1 MKNPPAAPAV
11 DLASHSAPGTR
22 RPALR
27 LLAALL
33 LAALPPAR
41 AQESAPPAVPPVGQS
56 LGDGAGPAAGLSL
69 DDAVKL
75 ALANNRSIKVDTYS
89 KAIARAN
96 LLAAYGG
103 FDPTI
108 NFNRSHSEAYSLS
121 LQSVQNTIIPISTQ
135 VWQDDYSLTLNGTTP
150 WGAVWSLGGTSTNQ
164 RGSYNGFAS
173 NFLTTGGLT
182 VTQPLLRGFGFAGSG
197 ATLGVRIAKA
207 NRAISDWAFR
217 QTVID
222 TVTQVVVAYSN
233 LLAAHEN
240 LRAARRVRDGAA
252 QLVSENEKRFKV
264 GSVSENDV
272 TSARAQ
278 AALYDQGVLQADEG
292 VREADNQLRQL
303 LGEDRFGNDG
313 PLLAVAAPP
322 VPDLVADPAK
332 DLQTAFELRPDYQQ
346 AKLGLS
352 QDRYNESYA
361 RNQLLPQVNFV
372 GSYGYTG
379 LDQSFAVSRQMVRDG
394 DNRAYSAGV
403 EVSIPLT
410 FTQGRGKARAARLQ
424 RQKDEAQLKLLEENI
439 ALGVATAAGEMDTAR
454 RSVAAAQ
461 NAEKLNESLVEAEL
475 KRLRAGT
482 GSTFAVLY
490 QQQQLSTADRQYAAA
505 LANQW
510 AAIANYER
518 TLGTTL
524 QDYHI
529 TLTQP

>member
-1 MKNPPAAPAV
+1 M
-11 DLASHSAPGTR
+11 
-22 RPALR
+22 R
-27 LLAALL
+27 LPLL
-33 LAALPPAR
+33 LASLLLPAAVLAQSPAPDPPA
-41 AQESAPPAVPPVGQS
+41 PAGVQP
-56 LGDGAGPAAGLSL
+56 LSL

-75 ALANNRSIKVDTYS
+75 ALDNNRSIKVDTYS
-89 KAIARAN
+89 RAIARAN

-103 FDPTI
+103 FDPSV
-108 NFNRSHSEAYSLS
+108 NFSRTHSESYSLS
-121 LQSVQNTIIPISTQ
+121 LQSVNNTIIPFSTQ
-135 VWQDDYSLTLNGTTP
+135 IWNDYYSLSLNGTTP
-150 WGAVWSLGGTSTNQ
+150 WGAIWSLGGTSTNQ
-164 RGSYNGFAS
+164 RGSYNGFTN
-173 NFLTTGGLT
+173 NFLTTGGVT
-182 VTQPLLRGFGFAGSG
+182 VTQPLLRGFGFAGTG
-197 ATLGVRIAKA
+197 ATLGVRLAKA

-240 LRAARRVRDGAA
+240 LRAARRVRDGAS
-252 QLVSENEKRFKV
+252 QLVSENEKRFKL

-278 AALYDQGVLQADEG
+278 AALYDQGVLQAEEE
-292 VREADNQLRQL
+292 VRESDNQLRQL
-303 LGEDRFGNDG
+303 MGEDRFTNDG
-313 PLLAVAAPP
+313 PLLTVAPPP
-322 VPDLVADPAK
+322 VPDLAVDPAK
-332 DLQTAFELRPDYQQ
+332 DLQTALQLRPDYQQ
-346 AKLGLS
+346 ARLGLS
-352 QDRYNESYA
+352 EDRYNESYA

-379 LDQSFAVSRQMVRDG
+379 LDESFATSRQMVRNG

-403 EVSIPLT
+403 EVSIPIT
-410 FTQGRGKARAARLQ
+410 FAQGRGKARAARLQ

-439 ALGVATAAGEMDTAR
+439 ALGVATAAGQMDTAR
-454 RSVAAAQ
+454 KSVATAQ
-461 NAEKLNESLVEAEL
+461 NAETLNEALVEAEL

-490 QQQQLSTADRQYAAA
+490 QQQQLSTADRQFAAA

-524 QDYHI
+524 QDFHI
-529 TLTQP
+529 TLTDH